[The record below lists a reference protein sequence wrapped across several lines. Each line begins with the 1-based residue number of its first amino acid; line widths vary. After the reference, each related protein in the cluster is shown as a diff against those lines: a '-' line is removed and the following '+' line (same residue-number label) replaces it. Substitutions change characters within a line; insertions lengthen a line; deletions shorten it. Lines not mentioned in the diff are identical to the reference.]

1 MSIEAAKQNMISQQA
16 RAWGVLDQN
25 VLDLLARVPRDYF
38 VPAPYTALAFAD
50 TAIPLDH
57 HQQMLSPKEEAR
69 IIQALHIQPNERIL
83 EIGTGSGYFTALLAQ
98 LGKHVDS
105 VDIFADFT
113 EAANSK
119 LSTLN
124 IHHVKLHTAD
134 AANGFMKQ
142 THFDVIAIT
151 GSLPFLPEY
160 FQHQLTL
167 GGRLFA
173 IIGDYPLMQ
182 ATLITRVGQE
192 TWQTQ
197 TLFETLVKPLI
208 NAPQNEKFVF

>member
-1 MSIEAAKQNMISQQA
+1 MPIETARQNMISQQA
-16 RAWGVLDQN
+16 RAWGVLDQQ
-25 VLDLLARVPRDYF
+25 VLDLLRHVPRENF
-38 VPAPYTALAFAD
+38 VPAMYQALAFAD
-50 TAIPLDH
+50 THIPLEH
-57 HQQMLSPKEEAR
+57 NQQMLSPKEEAR

-83 EIGTGSGYFTALLAQ
+83 EIGTGSGYFTALLAH

-113 EAANSK
+113 EQASDK
-119 LSTLN
+119 LSALN

-134 AANGFMKQ
+134 AAHGFMKQ
-142 THFDVIAIT
+142 THFDIIAIT
-151 GSLPFLPEY
+151 GSVPFLPEH
-160 FQHQLTL
+160 FKHQLTL

-173 IIGDYPLMQ
+173 IIGDDPLMQ

-197 TLFETLVKPLI
+197 ILFETLAKPLI
-208 NAPQNEKFVF
+208 NAPQNEKFIF